1 MSNTKENKVLVS
13 FSAIDPWLERNI
25 VSPAETPVHGK
36 DYVQWGEGNA
46 YPDYL
51 LELVKTVP
59 TLRSI
64 VQGTV
69 DFIVGDDVSILP
81 LVPGWTPGQMNLRGD
96 TIAEQVEDIARDYE
110 TYGGFALQVIRA
122 FDGSV
127 AEVYYIDL
135 RFLRMNKEGDV
146 FYYSEKWGERGR
158 RDAIVYPAFRA
169 DIAGKWAGMSDEERD
184 RNASSILYVKTT
196 HSQVYPLPVYAA
208 SVKACEIERMIDE
221 YHLSSISNGFASSLI
236 VNFNNGQPT
245 DEMKEEIERDFD
257 EKFSG
262 PGNAG
267 RVMFSWNKSKDNA
280 TTFDVPPITDFGDKY
295 NALSSH
301 SRQQIF
307 TAFRANP
314 NLFGIPTE
322 GNGFANEQYEES
334 FTLYNRTA
342 VRPVQDMIA
351 AAYAKIYGQEDVLK
365 ITPFSMGENGDAQVS
380 LASQLGV
387 GGTQAMMLVLE
398 STVMSTEQKLGT
410 LQVLFGLDEESAH
423 KILNL
428 PYTPP
433 VDETEQTVN

>member
-36 DYVQWGEGNA
+36 DYVQWGDGNG

-81 LVPGWTPGQMNLRGD
+81 LVEGYAPGQMNLRGD
-96 TIAEQVEDIARDYE
+96 TITEQVEDIARDYE

-208 SVKACEIERMIDE
+208 SVKACEIERLIDE

-433 VDETEQTVN
+433 VGETEQTVN

>member
-36 DYVQWGEGNA
+36 DYVQWGDGNG

-69 DFIVGDDVSILP
+69 DFIVGDDVSSLP

-208 SVKACEIERMIDE
+208 SVKACEIERLIDE

>member
-36 DYVQWGEGNA
+36 DYVQWGDGNG

-236 VNFNNGQPT
+236 VNFNNGKPT

>member
-36 DYVQWGEGNA
+36 DYVQWGDGNA

-81 LVPGWTPGQMNLRGD
+81 LWDGLEQGRMNLRGD
-96 TIAEQVEDIARDYE
+96 TVTEQVEDLARDYE

-169 DIAGKWAGMSDEERD
+169 DIAEKWAGMSDEERD

-208 SVKACEIERMIDE
+208 SVKACEIERLVDD
-221 YHLSSISNGFASSLI
+221 YHLSAISNGFASSLI
-236 VNFNNGQPT
+236 VNFNNGTPT
-245 DEMKEEIERDFD
+245 DEIREEVERDFD
-257 EKFSG
+257 EKFTGS
-262 PGNAG
+262 GNAG

-280 TTFDVPPITDFGDKY
+280 TTFEVPPVTDFGEKY
-295 NALSSH
+295 KALAEN
-301 SRQQIF
+301 SRQKIF
-307 TAFRANP
+307 TAFRAYP
-314 NLFGIPTE
+314 NLFGLSTST
-322 GNGFANEQYEES
+322 GFNIEEFEQA
-334 FTLYNRTA
+334 FKLYNRTA
-342 VRPVQDMIA
+342 VRPVQRMIA
-351 AAYAKIYGQEDVLK
+351 DAYDRIYGQQGVLN
-365 ITPFSMGENGDAQVS
+365 IVPFS
-380 LASQLGV
+380 LG
-387 GGTQAMMLVLE
+387 G
-398 STVMSTEQKLGT
+398 
-410 LQVLFGLDEESAH
+410 
-423 KILNL
+423 
-428 PYTPP
+428 
-433 VDETEQTVN
+433 ETEQTVN

>member
-1 MSNTKENKVLVS
+1 
-13 FSAIDPWLERNI
+13 
-25 VSPAETPVHGK
+25 
-36 DYVQWGEGNA
+36 
-46 YPDYL
+46 
-51 LELVKTVP
+51 
-59 TLRSI
+59 
-64 VQGTV
+64 
-69 DFIVGDDVSILP
+69 
-81 LVPGWTPGQMNLRGD
+81 
-96 TIAEQVEDIARDYE
+96 
-110 TYGGFALQVIRA
+110 
-122 FDGSV
+122 
-127 AEVYYIDL
+127 
-135 RFLRMNKEGDV
+135 
-146 FYYSEKWGERGR
+146 
-158 RDAIVYPAFRA
+158 
-169 DIAGKWAGMSDEERD
+169 
-184 RNASSILYVKTT
+184 
-196 HSQVYPLPVYAA
+196 
-208 SVKACEIERMIDE
+208 
-221 YHLSSISNGFASSLI
+221 
-236 VNFNNGQPT
+236 
-245 DEMKEEIERDFD
+245 
-257 EKFSG
+257 
-262 PGNAG
+262 
-267 RVMFSWNKSKDNA
+267 MFSWNKSKDNA